1 MIIIFII
8 HYKFINTEVVY
19 MITVLNI
26 TIHVNLCNIIFDH
39 IQGHQIVYT
48 IGLKG
53 CVVFMIRLNVAF
65 EFCVFPYTL
74 YKQHISKRLAG
85 YIVITLSTEVKPRF
99 TMFIERLPYTLSPSK
114 KFVIYFI
121 ILYIESSSFE
131 SVNIFGRR
139 QQIISV
145 IKTLILITIY
155 VTASMTK
162 INLVPQ
168 NTINTCYWQQRASL

>member
-1 MIIIFII
+1 MTSLIKSTKTVVMIIIFII

-53 CVVFMIRLNVAF
+53 CVVFMIRLNVVF

-74 YKQHISKRLAG
+74 YK
-85 YIVITLSTEVKPRF
+85 
-99 TMFIERLPYTLSPSK
+99 
-114 KFVIYFI
+114 
-121 ILYIESSSFE
+121 
-131 SVNIFGRR
+131 
-139 QQIISV
+139 
-145 IKTLILITIY
+145 
-155 VTASMTK
+155 
-162 INLVPQ
+162 
-168 NTINTCYWQQRASL
+168 